1 MSGGR
6 GESATRSVEMVKYA
20 HSLPANVPTD
30 PLVRPVVLCI
40 LDGWGVSDKLEGNAV
55 EITSTPNLDR
65 LMYEGR
71 WTTIQVSGTAVGL
84 PEGQMGNSEIGHLN
98 MGAGR
103 VVYQSLT
110 RINMAIEDGSLFRNQ
125 ALVEAMDLALQR
137 DASLHLPGL
146 VSYGGVHSHINHL
159 KSLLKMAA
167 DRGLDKVYVHAFTD
181 GRDVPPVGAVEDLRE
196 LEGEMAR
203 LGVGKIATVMGRF
216 YGMDRDKR
224 WERTKLAY
232 DCIVL
237 GEGLTAS
244 SAEEAVVDAYE
255 RMETDEF
262 IRPTRVAFEGESLIN
277 SGDSIIFF
285 NFRPDR
291 ARQLSYAMTDPFFN
305 EFPRGRQPIV
315 HFVCM
320 TQYDE
325 RIPAY
330 VAFFPQVLE
339 RCLAEVVSDHGLN
352 QLKVAETEK
361 YAHVTYFFNGGREE
375 PFPGE
380 TRVLV
385 PSPKV
390 ATYDMIPEMS
400 AWAITGVVVRNLESG
415 DYDLIVVNFANMDM
429 VGHTGDLRATIR
441 AVETLDTCVQQVYEA
456 VRAQGGAMIVTS
468 DHGNA
473 EEMLY
478 DHDRSP
484 NTAHTTNPV
493 PFVIVGVKGWC
504 LREDGGLT
512 DVAPTLL
519 DLMGIPPPEEMTGR
533 SLLVSED

>member
-1 MSGGR
+1 M
-6 GESATRSVEMVKYA
+6 
-20 HSLPANVPTD
+20 
-30 PLVRPVVLCI
+30 
-40 LDGWGVSDKLEGNAV
+40 EGNAV
-55 EITSTPNLDR
+55 EISRTPTLDA
-65 LMYEGR
+65 LMHEGC
-71 WTTIQVSGTAVGL
+71 WTTIKVSGEAVGL
-84 PEGQMGNSEIGHLN
+84 PAGQMGNSEIGHLN

-103 VVYQSLT
+103 VVYQSLS
-110 RINMAIEDGSLFRNQ
+110 RINKAIDEGTLFSNQ
-125 ALVEAMDLALQR
+125 ALTEAMDLAKER
-137 DASLHLPGL
+137 DASLHLMGL
-146 VSYGGVHSHINHL
+146 VSHGGVHSHIDHL
-159 KSLLKMAA
+159 RALLGMVAE
-167 DRGLDKVYVHAFTD
+167 RGLDKVYVHAFTD
-181 GRDVPPVGAVEDLRE
+181 GRDVPPVGAVDDL
-196 LEGEMAR
+196 LEIESEMER
-203 LGVGKIATVMGRF
+203 LGVGSIATVMGRY
-216 YGMDRDKR
+216 YGMDRDNR

-237 GEGLTAS
+237 GEGLSAS
-244 SAEEAVVDAYE
+244 SPEEAVVNAYE

-262 IRPTRVAFEGESLIN
+262 IRPTRIAFEGESLIN
-277 SGDSIIFF
+277 SGDSVIFF

-330 VAFFPQVLE
+330 VAFFPLVLE
-339 RCLAEVVSDHGLN
+339 KCLAEVVSDHGLN

-390 ATYDMIPEMS
+390 ATYDLIPEMS
-400 AWAITGVVVRNLESG
+400 AWGITGVVVRNLESG
-415 DYDLIVVNFANMDM
+415 DYDLVVVNFANMDM
-429 VGHTGDLRATIR
+429 VGHTGDLKATTK
-441 AVETLDTCVQQVYEA
+441 AVETVDTCVKQVYDA
-456 VRAQGGAMIVTS
+456 VTAQGGAMVITA

-478 DHDRSP
+478 DEDRSP
-484 NTAHTTNPV
+484 HTAHTTNPV
-493 PFVIVGVKGWC
+493 PFLLVGVKGWC
-504 LREDGGLT
+504 LRDDGTLP
-512 DVAPTLL
+512 DVAPTVL
-519 DLMGIPPPEEMTGR
+519 DLMGIPKPEDMTGR
-533 SLLVSED
+533 SILEAED